1 MSDAERRQEILD
13 TLAGATDRIALAIAA
28 LGEAYDH
35 LDEHTAD
42 RLEADLFRP
51 AQAAYGLAQRTHASF
66 AERHRLTSPPF
77 TPAHTPAAHEP
88 RTPILAAADAL
99 AEADAQLAELQDS
112 MLPVEYGDQAL
123 REGLAEIRRHLNA
136 GRRGS
141 QDIVRTLGR

>member
-123 REGLAEIRRHLNA
+123 REGLAEI
-136 GRRGS
+136 
-141 QDIVRTLGR
+141 

>member
-13 TLAGATDRIALAIAA
+13 ALAGATDRIALAIAA

-51 AQAAYGLAQRTHASF
+51 AQAAYGLAQRTHSAF
-66 AERHRLTSPPF
+66 AARHGLTSPPF
-77 TPAHTPAAHEP
+77 APANAPAAHEP
-88 RTPILAAADAL
+88 RTPILAATEAL
-99 AEADAQLAELQDS
+99 AEADAQLVELQDS
-112 MLPVEYGDQAL
+112 MLPVEYGDQPL
-123 REGLAEIRRHLNA
+123 REALAEVRRHLNA

-141 QDIVRTLGR
+141 QEIVRTLGR